1 MGESERQM
9 GELKILPSIALQFE
23 SRWHA
28 RTGRMQM
35 VYKHICLLV

>member
-1 MGESERQM
+1 MGEAERQM

-28 RTGRMQM
+28 RTDSWAQC
-35 VYKHICLLV
+35 VLDQ